1 MSSKELTKK
10 NIWSDVINR
19 AASSQLFWVIT
30 FSCLT
35 VLSAQVEI
43 PTQPVPFTLQ
53 TMMVLLAG
61 AFLGSRN
68 GAASQLVYILAGVIG
83 LPVFAGFGFGFA
95 KLFGPTGGYLLSF
108 PFAAFLVG
116 YVLERKNTSLTI
128 LLSFIAGGFLI
139 LLAGSLYLSVF
150 FNGDLSKSLFS
161 GAIIF
166 SAWDII
172 KISAAFGIYKAFSK
186 KYPKLPA

>member
-1 MSSKELTKK
+1 MISKETAKK
-10 NIWSDVINR
+10 NSIIEVLIKAR
-19 AASSQLFWVIT
+19 SSQLFWIT
-30 FSCLT
+30 AFSVLT
-35 VLSAQVEI
+35 FLSAQVAI

-53 TMMVLLAG
+53 TMIVLLSG

-68 GAASQLVYILAGVIG
+68 GAASQILYILAGIIG
-83 LPVFAGFGFGFA
+83 LPVFAGFSFGFA

-116 YVLERKNTSLTI
+116 YILEKKNNNLTI
-128 LLSFIAGGFLI
+128 LLSFVAGAVLI

-161 GAIIF
+161 GAVIF
-166 SAWDII
+166 SVWDVI
-172 KISAAFGIYKAFSK
+172 KIAAAFSIYKAFSK
-186 KYPKLPA
+186 KYSKLP